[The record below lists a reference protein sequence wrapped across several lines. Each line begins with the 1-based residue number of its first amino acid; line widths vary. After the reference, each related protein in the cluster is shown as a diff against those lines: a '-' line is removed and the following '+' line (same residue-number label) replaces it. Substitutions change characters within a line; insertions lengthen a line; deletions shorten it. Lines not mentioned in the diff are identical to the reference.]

1 MMTVETYRFKI
12 TGAMGQNPR
21 VVERDASYLNES
33 GFRCSLSPELLCD
46 ELTADVRNGVNS
58 LDLTDLG
65 LQLNPLDVVQVVVT
79 DGQTETPIFFGDLRT
94 GGNRMN
100 PDLEGISI
108 RGFDQR
114 LREVSLENAAYSQQD
129 VARLVDQV
137 ILSLAQSGQMGTAT
151 ITFPVA
157 GIPKIVTRS
166 GFRYDAGLQ
175 PTLGIT
181 LSIDDTE
188 GGLVGDLLD
197 KIVEAAFAVN
207 PAQPLAWG
215 VRPDGYF
222 WFGLKRQ
229 DVLALDEASFRS
241 ITWPAPVATAPVTV
255 VQWLIDRR
263 SKGGL
268 FKLYQ
273 SRSDKADLYGAR
285 VKTLTVN
292 PGDTALWTNVPFTI
306 QAWYP
311 DLGDGFKTQAIGWLT
326 DGDKTTRVALR
337 NAVSDTN
344 MPYITVQPSA
354 AFDRVQLNVSF
365 AAPTTSAEVGSLTPD
380 GAYSPLYT
388 EVPGMGFAGNY
399 YPPGDPQAGTL
410 VRVKGTATVAG
421 DSAGILV
428 AELQPQV
435 LNRALLDARAAYYY
449 KLPAIDPTD
458 AEFDG
463 FLEPSAFRGRL
474 RFTGVGYDYA
484 TGYERAIEKFEYRMS
499 GGGGLS
505 TGILTGQADDPEIM
519 AKADIIKAS
528 IAAGVVIAVKAS

>member
-1 MMTVETYRFKI
+1 MMTVETYLFKI

-46 ELTADVRNGVNS
+46 ELTADVRNGVNP

-114 LREVSLENAAYSQQD
+114 LREVSLEDAAYSQQD

-157 GIPKIVTRS
+157 GIPKIVTSS

-175 PTLGIT
+175 PALGIT

-222 WFGLKRQ
+222 WFGLKRT
-229 DVLALDEASFRS
+229 DVLALDEANLRD
-241 ITWPAPVATAPVTV
+241 IKWPAPVATAPVTV

-263 SKGGL
+263 SKDGL
-268 FKLYQ
+268 FKVYR
-273 SRSDKADLYGAR
+273 SRSPAADLYGDR
-285 VKTLTVN
+285 VKTLTIN
-292 PGDTALWTNVPFTI
+292 PGDTAIWADVPFTI
-306 QAWYP
+306 QAWSP
-311 DLGDGFKTQAIGWLT
+311 DLGDEFKTEATGWLT

-337 NAVSDTN
+337 TAVSDPN
-344 MPYITVQPSA
+344 EPYLTAQPDA

-365 AAPTTSAEVGSLTPD
+365 TAPTTSAEVGSLAPD
-380 GAYSPLYT
+380 GAYSRLYA
-388 EVPGMGFAGNY
+388 EVPGMGFTGNY
-399 YPPGDPQAGTL
+399 YPPGDPQAGTF

-421 DSAGILV
+421 DPLGIAV
-428 AELQPQV
+428 AELVPQV
-435 LNRALLDARAAYYY
+435 LNRALLDARAAYHF
-449 KLPAIDPTD
+449 KLPAIDPAD

-474 RFTGVGYDYA
+474 HLNSS
-484 TGYERAIEKFEYRMS
+484 GYERAVEKFEYRMS
-499 GGGGLS
+499 AEGGLA
-505 TGILTGQADDPEIM
+505 TGILTGQADDPEIL
-519 AKADIIKAS
+519 AKADLIKAS